1 VGRVAVVLKI
11 YPEDVSTDLSRLV
24 EDIKNSLPAGFNLEM
39 WELEPVAFG
48 IKILKVLITMPEN
61 IEGGTDPLEQLI
73 SSVPGVSQ
81 VEVEYVTRA
90 PD

>member
-1 VGRVAVVLKI
+1 MGRVAVVLKI
-11 YPEDVSTDLSRLV
+11 YPEDVSTDLNRLV
-24 EDIKNSLPAGFNLEM
+24 EDIKKTLPSGFNLEM

-48 IKILKVLITMPEN
+48 IKILRVLVTMPEN
-61 IEGGTDPLEQLI
+61 TEGGTEPLEHLL
-73 SSVPGVSQ
+73 SSVQGVSQ